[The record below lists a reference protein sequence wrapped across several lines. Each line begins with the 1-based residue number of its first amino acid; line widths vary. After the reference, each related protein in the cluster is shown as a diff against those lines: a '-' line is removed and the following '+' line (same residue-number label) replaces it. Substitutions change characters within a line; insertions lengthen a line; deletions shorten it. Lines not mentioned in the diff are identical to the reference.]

1 MWLAYIRCWFLNTC
15 ARPLNLSI
23 LFKQLIQRVLLCRII
38 SPETLAA
45 LEDVN
50 GQLMSQRRLVMN
62 AHDTNSV
69 GATGV
74 SRRVSINVAHLASLK
89 LHNYPDQPEK
99 LLGDVG
105 QVLSVGHVK
114 YLQTESNPRIQQM
127 GSADHILEEVG
138 DFVSIE
144 GRRASAEYFEIPFT
158 DVGSM
163 AFRAHSMCP
172 HECQCACH
180 GTQSYGSWS
189 NSWLRMVLGSV
200 LISYFGT
207 PFWKGACTDNKCRK
221 SRANSLHWLRAS
233 YTLPSWI
240 SEATLFAFLSLRPP
254 APELLLRVINQLP
267 TMSST
272 EGFWNLKN
280 VIERDDLDSLKFMI
294 ASRMASVHDV
304 HYATGQTALHFA
316 IRQENYE
323 MVKILLHAGAD
334 PFQGPL
340 SSSAVTALLSR
351 IHTGSQGIKQVSSL
365 FSVTEI
371 METYG
376 YTDLH
381 KIILGIQ
388 PVDLS
393 EAIARSRV
401 LISQVNT
408 PTAAGLTPAHV
419 AAIRGGVAHL
429 AALKQS
435 GSDFS
440 IPTLDKK
447 TALHFACTH
456 NRASSALFILDTTGK
471 RAVNQATS
479 IGMTPLHCIVSSRKI
494 NDDMWQVAD
503 RLLALGA
510 DIDAPA
516 TCDVPPLM
524 YAANAGSPK
533 AIEYL
538 LSRGANINA
547 RDADGDTALV
557 EAIFSNSPK
566 CVQALLQQG
575 ADIKTVNKYGRGPLQ
590 YVAGTGS
597 EAIIDMFQRSGAF
610 ARANLNKYAL
620 DKDGL
625 DTKAI
630 FNKRPSLSVVLQ
642 RKFRALLDSIP
653 DCTGPNRSDEE
664 DQSFASISSEDEYF
678 DAE

>member
-1 MWLAYIRCWFLNTC
+1 MT
-15 ARPLNLSI
+15 
-23 LFKQLIQRVLLCRII
+23 
-38 SPETLAA
+38 
-45 LEDVN
+45 
-50 GQLMSQRRLVMN
+50 N
-62 AHDTNSV
+62 AHDTESV
-69 GATGV
+69 GATGIL
-74 SRRVSINVAHLASLK
+74 RRSSTNAAQLASK
-89 LHNYPDQPEK
+89 QLHDYPDRTEK

-105 QVLSVGHVK
+105 QILSAGHVK
-114 YLQTESNPRIQQM
+114 YLQNECNPRTQQN
-127 GSADHILEEVG
+127 GSADQILEEAG
-138 DFVSIE
+138 DVVSIE
-144 GRRASAEYFEIPFT
+144 ERRASSGRFETPFT
-158 DVGSM
+158 GVRSM
-163 AFRAHSMCP
+163 ASHAHSICP
-172 HECQCACH
+172 HECRCACH
-180 GTQSYGSWS
+180 ETQSYGSWS
-189 NSWLRMVLGSV
+189 NAWLRTLLGSV
-200 LISYFGT
+200 LILYYGM
-207 PFWKGACTDNKCRK
+207 PFWKSPCTDIKCRI

-233 YTLPSWI
+233 YTLPSWL

-254 APELLLRVINQLP
+254 SPELLLRVINRLP

-280 VIERDDLDSLKFMI
+280 VIERDDLDSLKFLI
-294 ASRMASVHDV
+294 ANRLAPVHDV
-304 HYATGQTALHFA
+304 HHATGQTALHFD

-351 IHTGSQGIKQVSSL
+351 IHTGSRGIKQVSSL

-371 METYG
+371 METYE

-381 KIILGIQ
+381 KIVLGIQ
-388 PVDLS
+388 PLDLS

-435 GSDFS
+435 GSDFF

-456 NRASSALFILDTTGK
+456 NRASSALFILDTAGK
-471 RAVNQATS
+471 RAVNQGTS

-494 NDDMWQVAD
+494 IDDMWQVAD
-503 RLLALGA
+503 RLLELGA

-547 RDADGDTALV
+547 RDVDGDTALV
-557 EAIFSNSPK
+557 EAIFSNSPE

-597 EAIIDMFQRSGAF
+597 EAIIDIFQRSGAF

-625 DTKAI
+625 DAKAI
-630 FNKRPSLSVVLQ
+630 FNTRPSLPVDLQ
-642 RKFRALLDSIP
+642 GKFEQLLDSIP
-653 DCTGPNRSDEE
+653 DYASLDLSDEE
-664 DQSFASISSEDEYF
+664 DQSGGSVSADEFF